1 MTTDDICPVCG
12 ILHDEELTPEA
23 YEVMWEAIPHLRAAQ
38 DAGEVIYCEECGR
51 RLTLGRGEA

>member
-1 MTTDDICPVCG
+1 MNVDDICPVCG
-12 ILHDEELTPEA
+12 ILRDEELTPGA
-23 YEVMWEAIPHLRAAQ
+23 CEVIWDAMPHLRAAQ